1 MKSKTT
7 HYQKIISSQ
16 NRQLNS
22 NFQSNVN
29 NFVIDLSFIH
39 NDDKTHKK

>member
-1 MKSKTT
+1 MKSKTN

-22 NFQSNVN
+22 QFQSNIN

-39 NDDKTHKK
+39 KDDKTLKK